1 MISKNNTPLLKS
13 SLSATYP
20 GKIRTVFYSKVG
32 FFHMKYIIGLLI
44 VLFLTSPDCRAMAK
58 ENPAGRIQRL
68 EGSAVIV
75 REGKELIARTN
86 VKVFQSD
93 EITTGPD
100 SLVELV
106 LLDGSNL
113 HMGPDSSLVLSRYL
127 FGLVED
133 NPGFMCRM
141 VKGIFVYIS
150 GTMSKLYPG
159 SVQFETP
166 DGTVSIRG
174 TKLVVRI
181 IEPAPQLA
189 VPGKTMIVLLK
200 DPNGMVGQVSVS
212 NSHGEKILQK
222 EKHSITVTSD
232 TPPSSQVFM
241 NRETMEQMIPIIL
254 HPPVF
259 ENYTPPL
266 PYTEAV
272 ESQFELK
279 NIRVKQ
285 TPNNPSIYY

>member
-1 MISKNNTPLLKS
+1 MISKNYN
-13 SLSATYP
+13 
-20 GKIRTVFYSKVG
+20 
-32 FFHMKYIIGLLI
+32 IIGLLI
-44 VLFLTSPDCRAMAK
+44 VLFLTTPDCWAMAK

-93 EITTGPD
+93 EITTGPG

-113 HMGPDSSLVLSRYL
+113 HMGPDSSLEMSRYL

-141 VKGIFVYIS
+141 VKGVFVYIS
-150 GTMSKLYPG
+150 GTMSKLHPG
-159 SVQFETP
+159 AVQFETP

-181 IEPAPQLA
+181 IEPAPMPA
-189 VPGKTMIVLLK
+189 APGKTIVVLLK
-200 DPNGMVGQVSVS
+200 DPNGVVGQVIAS
-212 NSHGEKILQK
+212 NRHGKKILEK
-222 EKHSITVTSD
+222 EKHSITVTRD
-232 TPPSSQVFM
+232 TPPSSQIFM
-241 NRETMEQMIPIIL
+241 NRETMEQLVPTIL

-272 ESQFELK
+272 ESLFELK
-279 NIRVKQ
+279 DISVKLK
-285 TPNNPSIYY
+285 PNNPSIYGE